1 MKKTLIT
8 FLALTGI
15 AMAESLSFDQL
26 SQELQSGKAWSQADK
41 EWTGPITLENEAD
54 LWANTSNIGTSFTV
68 SFDISNITSVSAN
81 KAIISFAGNNNRSQE
96 ADGKMAIFTDS
107 DGFLVLKNLTDSNTN
122 DKYFDGSTYGNAT
135 VSSYEMNLGVKTTDT
150 TSSAIT
156 ITIVSDTTA
165 KTLTAYKNGA
175 LAGTWTNWN
184 TDTGITGLQLGRIFG
199 GNYGE
204 GNDFFIDGTA
214 VMDNLTIWNKAFT
227 QTQVQGLLVVP
238 EPATATLSLLALAGL
253 CARRRR
259 D

>member
-26 SQELQSGKAWSQADK
+26 SQELQSGKVWSQADK
-41 EWTGPITLENEAD
+41 GWTGPITLQYSAD

-68 SFDISNITSVSAN
+68 SFDISNITSVSAD
-81 KAIISFAGNNNRSQE
+81 KAIISFAGNNNQSQQ

-107 DGFLVLKNLTDSNTN
+107 DGSLVLKNLTDPNAN
-122 DKYFDGSTYGNAT
+122 DKYFDGSTYGNKT
-135 VSSYEMNLGVKTTDT
+135 VSNYEMNLGVKTTDT

-156 ITIVSDTTA
+156 ITIVSDTA
-165 KTLTAYKNGA
+165 AQTLTVYKNGA

-184 TDTGITGLQLGRIFG
+184 TDTGITGLQLGRVFG
-199 GNYGE
+199 GNYG
-204 GNDFFIDGTA
+204 GKDYFIDGTA